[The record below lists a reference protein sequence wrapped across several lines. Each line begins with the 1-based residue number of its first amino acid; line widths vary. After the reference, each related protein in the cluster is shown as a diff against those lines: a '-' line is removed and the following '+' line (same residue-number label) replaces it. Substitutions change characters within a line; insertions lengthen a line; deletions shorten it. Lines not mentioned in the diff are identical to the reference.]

1 MFVCVVQTSDGRVI
15 RVNHLSFRIDVGNKK
30 NGLIVPQ
37 GTRPG
42 LITNQS
48 QHRDIT
54 SERFQYTKDK
64 GRMAQRIEELEK
76 VVERL
81 TNENRQWKLRMDDLV
96 AENRHLQLVKYP
108 PDELKSRSSLLVT
121 DKKGRSSVVLA
132 DQNTLRNDG
141 SWLSLWNVL
150 PHVGPVVPEPGSF
163 QPPHPEILLRCL
175 QVQPLNN

>member
-1 MFVCVVQTSDGRVI
+1 MT
-15 RVNHLSFRIDVGNKK
+15 
-30 NGLIVPQ
+30 
-37 GTRPG
+37 
-42 LITNQS
+42 
-48 QHRDIT
+48 
-54 SERFQYTKDK
+54 
-64 GRMAQRIEELEK
+64 QRIEELEK

-81 TNENRQWKLRMDDLV
+81 TNENRQWKTRIEDLM

-132 DQNTLRNDG
+132 DQNALRNDG

-150 PHVGPVVPEPGSF
+150 PHVGPVVPEPGNF

-175 QVQPLNN
+175 QV